1 MDSYNRGL
9 FYELLLRARPTCTYV
24 CTSYLPVF
32 AKFIHIMTNV
42 IQVHIFELLLNY
54 WMHYIQL

>member
-32 AKFIHIMTNV
+32 AKFIHIITNV

-54 WMHYIQL
+54 